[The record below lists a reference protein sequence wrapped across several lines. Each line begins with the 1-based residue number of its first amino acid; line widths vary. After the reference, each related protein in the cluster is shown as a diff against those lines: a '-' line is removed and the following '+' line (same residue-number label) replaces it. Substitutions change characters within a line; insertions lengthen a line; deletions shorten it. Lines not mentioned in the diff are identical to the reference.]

1 MADDERLTRG
11 EIQDAVGDL
20 GWRLV
25 LGEIR
30 AEVRV
35 TTIAEAARVA
45 SLAVAACGAAGQGHL
60 RVDVRSGRAMLALH
74 TEAAG
79 RVTRDDV
86 ELAGK
91 VSAALEGRGL
101 RTTPGGADGRH
112 PVQVVEIGIDAL
124 DIPAVRPFW
133 QALTGYVDEPGP
145 AAPQAALVDPLGQ
158 GPAIWFQQMDA
169 PRPQRN
175 RIHLDVSV
183 PHEDA
188 EARVAA
194 AVAAGGRLL
203 TAEHAPA
210 FWVLADAEGNE
221 ACVTT
226 WQGRD

>member
-1 MADDERLTRG
+1 MSDEEALTRG
-11 EIQDAVGDL
+11 EVQDGVGRL
-20 GWRLV
+20 SWRLV
-25 LGEIR
+25 VGEIR

-60 RVDVRSGRAMLALH
+60 RVDVRSGRALLALS
-74 TEAAG
+74 TEAAD
-79 RVTRDDV
+79 RVSRADL
-86 ELAGK
+86 ELAAK
-91 VSAALEGRGL
+91 VTAALEGRGL
-101 RTTPGGADGRH
+101 RTAPGGAAAH

-133 QALTGYVDEPGP
+133 RAVTGYVDQGG
-145 AAPQAALVDPLGQ
+145 ALADPLGQ

-175 RIHLDVSV
+175 RIHLDVAV
-183 PHEDA
+183 PHDEA

-210 FWVLADAEGNE
+210 FWVLADPEGNE